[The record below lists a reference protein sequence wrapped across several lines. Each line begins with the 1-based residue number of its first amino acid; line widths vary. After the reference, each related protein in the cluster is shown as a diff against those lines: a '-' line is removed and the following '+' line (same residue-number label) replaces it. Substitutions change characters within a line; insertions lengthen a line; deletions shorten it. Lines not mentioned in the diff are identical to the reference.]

1 MKKIFSILALL
12 LMAVS
17 GAWAQAPQT
26 STLLTTIENGGD
38 NSSFTSGSKT
48 FDGIATVTLNGNIS
62 NDGDEWGW
70 FTTSLDPCTI
80 AVTAVGG
87 YTITSCKFYTES
99 GSAEDTQSPFE
110 ASVRYDGDYSAWVN
124 GNSIGEVGV
133 IKIEVYGYAPTT
145 VAITGITLSQTEA
158 AMTVGGDALTLTTTV
173 APDNA
178 TDKTVA
184 WTTSDASVATV
195 ADGVVT
201 AVAAG
206 TATITATATN
216 GTADTSDDQTATC
229 TVTVSNPTVTA
240 NEGATGEYWA
250 TYYNGTTSFTADENT
265 TVFQAALSGS
275 SLTLTEVPNREIP
288 ATKAVILKSSSATI
302 TLTPAS
308 TTETLEG
315 NELQGTATSIT
326 NPGNAY
332 VLNKTA
338 TNGVGF
344 YKLSSTGTIG
354 ANKAYLTYSGAS
366 LARSFFGFDETTGI
380 ELPTAEVVDTDGVVY
395 DLQGRRVAQPTKG
408 LYIVN
413 GKKVIIK

>member
-1 MKKIFSILALL
+1 MKQKFKFLLATIMMLVGVTATHAEDITSNITINVYDYCDEESGNVASYLNDEYTVKEGVVVTFRCNKFFDEPVKIYLNGT
-12 LMAVS
+12 AVATWPGEDTDS
-17 GAWAQAPQT
+17 KYVWTAKKDAKINWKGFGQYSANIY
-26 STLLTTIENGGD
+26 LTET
-38 NSSFTSGSKT
+38 
-48 FDGIATVTLNGNIS
+48 ATV
-62 NDGDEWGW
+62 D
-70 FTTSLDPCTI
+70 
-80 AVTAVGG
+80 V
-87 YTITSCKFYTES
+87 
-99 GSAEDTQSPFE
+99 
-110 ASVRYDGDYSAWVN
+110 
-124 GNSIGEVGV
+124 
-133 IKIEVYGYAPTT
+133 
-145 VAITGITLSQTEA
+145 TGITLAPATA
-158 AMTVGGDALTLTTTV
+158 DMTVGGTQTLTANV
-173 APDNA
+173 LPDNA
-178 TDKTVA
+178 TDKTVT
-184 WTTSDASVATV
+184 WTTSNAAVATV
-195 ADGVVT
+195 ANGVVT

-354 ANKAYLTYSGAS
+354 ANKAYLTYGAS
-366 LARSFFGFDETTGI
+366 LTRSFFGFDETTGI
-380 ELPTAEVVDTDGVVY
+380 EMPTAEVIDTDGVVF

-413 GKKVIIK
+413 GKKVFINK

>member
-1 MKKIFSILALL
+1 MKQKFKFLLATIMMLVGVTATHAEDITSNITINVYDYCDEESGNVASYLNDEYTVKEGVVVTFRCNKFFDEPVKIYLNGT
-12 LMAVS
+12 AVATWPGEDTDS
-17 GAWAQAPQT
+17 KYVWTAKKDAKINWKGFGQYSANIY
-26 STLLTTIENGGD
+26 LTET
-38 NSSFTSGSKT
+38 
-48 FDGIATVTLNGNIS
+48 ATV
-62 NDGDEWGW
+62 D
-70 FTTSLDPCTI
+70 
-80 AVTAVGG
+80 V
-87 YTITSCKFYTES
+87 
-99 GSAEDTQSPFE
+99 
-110 ASVRYDGDYSAWVN
+110 
-124 GNSIGEVGV
+124 
-133 IKIEVYGYAPTT
+133 
-145 VAITGITLSQTEA
+145 TGITLAPATA
-158 AMTVGGDALTLTTTV
+158 DMTVGGTQTLTANV
-173 APDNA
+173 LPDNA
-178 TDKTVA
+178 TDKTVT
-184 WTTSDASVATV
+184 WTTSNAAVATV
-195 ADGVVT
+195 ANGVVT

-250 TYYNGTTSFTADENT
+250 TYYNGTTSFTADANT

-354 ANKAYLTYSGAS
+354 ANKAYLTYGAS
-366 LARSFFGFDETTGI
+366 LTRSFFGFDETTGI
-380 ELPTAEVVDTDGVVY
+380 EMPTAEVIDADAVVY